1 MYKAKLFLDKDSLL
15 SLYFSYI
22 HSYINYAWVSTY
34 KTNLKKIHS
43 QQKQALRIMCNKDRY
58 QRTKKLFS
66 SCDIL
71 NVYKLNL
78 LNTSIFMHK
87 IQKQR
92 ALQLFIL
99 PLGCLLAHVRVSRAQ
114 VIAGWDQATQK
125 QVPDIYRGW
134 GGNGVYPA
142 DKLQ

>member
-66 SCDIL
+66 SCGIL

-87 IQKQR
+87 IKRQR

-99 PLGCLLAHVRVSRAQ
+99 PLGCLLARVRHVSRAW
-114 VIAGWDQATQK
+114 VIAGWGLGYPKTGSGYLQG
-125 QVPDIYRGW
+125 VGW
-134 GGNGVYPA
+134 
-142 DKLQ
+142 